1 MSWSGNE
8 LITVALPKSGE
19 ARTACYVIVFV
30 QPTANTKTC
39 LPINNYGEYRK
50 FLFDLFSAT
59 ANRRKCLKNGK
70 FTANTK
76 RRHFFFDSAN
86 SKIGLKFLSPA
97 ANCKKGVF
105 FLPAYGKLDT
115 KMPTFYSSPTAKGKD
130 ATKKSLRRK
139 SVERPKSCV
148 ALWAM

>member
-1 MSWSGNE
+1 MKTKHQVRPNAFLTSKKRVSCLGRRNE
-8 LITVALPKSGE
+8 LITITLPNSGV
-19 ARTACYVIVFV
+19 ARTVCYVVCFV

-86 SKIGLKFLSPA
+86 SKIGL
-97 ANCKKGVF
+97 N
-105 FLPAYGKLDT
+105 
-115 KMPTFYSSPTAKGKD
+115 FYR
-130 ATKKSLRRK
+130 LRRIAK
-139 SVERPKSCV
+139 NIYFFFPPTVN
-148 ALWAM
+148 